1 MRVVAGGIMM
11 AGLVAGSFAGLG
23 LALGICGVGAILLI
37 AASWQAERREREAES
52 WRAAYPSYKY

>member
-1 MRVVAGGIMM
+1 MCVVAGGIMV
-11 AGLVAGSFAGLG
+11 AGLVAGSFASLG

>member
-1 MRVVAGGIMM
+1 MCIIAGGVML
-11 AGLVAGSFAGLG
+11 AGILAGSFAGLE

-37 AASWQAERREREAES
+37 AASWQAEKREREAES

>member
-1 MRVVAGGIMM
+1 MCVVAGGIMV
-11 AGLVAGSFAGLG
+11 AGLVVGSFVGLG